1 VKPKALARALL
12 ALSVA
17 GASLSIAQQ
26 TPPPPQQPPAPTAS
40 PAAAPAA
47 QNPTDTEGEGAPPQA
62 IVIVASGTGAV
73 SGPTAGEA
81 PLPWIETAQGVLVA
95 LEPVVTRLGGSL
107 EVGALGASYTLTV
120 GDVAFVLAP
129 GSAAM
134 TRGTDIVSLS
144 QALVASGGSL
154 FVPVDLIEKC
164 YGAVLGA
171 TARWDPDGRR
181 LTLARPVAR
190 ELPVEVSRV
199 HVQGVTT
206 VVLRLPEPI
215 RYRVTKAPSA
225 VEVVPIGDRF
235 LPSTPPPAGDDP
247 YLTALRVEAGRVRF
261 ELAPGIE
268 ADDYTL
274 SDPFRIVVDLF
285 RPREAP
291 EAAPIGPSTPPVR
304 PRGVHTVVIDPGH
317 GGDETGAIGPGGTME
332 KDLTLAIARVLAD
345 KLRSELGL
353 EVVLTRDDDVAVP
366 LDDRSALANQQ
377 KADLFISIHLNS
389 TVAGGRAHG
398 AETYFLSL
406 QASDDRASSLAA
418 TENVTGGTP
427 PQPGSEEFDLQLLL
441 WDLAQ
446 SRHLEAS
453 QRLATLIQQEL
464 NKTLDLTDRGV
475 KQAPFRVLMGAA
487 MPAVLVELGF
497 LSNPDEEQKLR
508 DPAYRGELAET
519 LVRAVS
525 RFKAEYE
532 GAGGAPGG
540 AAP

>member
-1 VKPKALARALL
+1 MKPKALARALV

-17 GASLSIAQQ
+17 GAALTIAQQ
-26 TPPPPQQPPAPTAS
+26 PPPPAAPPATS
-40 PAAAPAA
+40 AAAAATPAETA
-47 QNPTDTEGEGAPPQA
+47 TEVPTEPQF
-62 IVIVASGTGAV
+62 VVQSSGTGTLV
-73 SGPTAGEA
+73 GPGAGEVA
-81 PLPWIETAQGVLVA
+81 LPWVRTAEGELVA
-95 LEPVVTRLGGSL
+95 LEPVVTRLGGNL
-107 EVGALGASYTLTV
+107 EVGALGASFTLTV
-120 GDVAFVLAP
+120 GNVAFVLAP

-134 TRGTDIVSLS
+134 TRGTDIVALS
-144 QALVASGGSL
+144 RALVAHEGAL
-154 FVPVDLIEKC
+154 YVPVDLIEKC
-164 YGAVLGA
+164 YGSVLGA
-171 TARWDPDGRR
+171 TVRWDPEGHR
-181 LTLARPVAR
+181 LTLARPAAR
-190 ELPVEVSRV
+190 ELPVEISRV

-206 VVLRLPEPI
+206 VVLRLPETV
-215 RYRVTKAPSA
+215 RYHVINAPAA

-235 LPSTPPPAGDDP
+235 LPASPPATGDDP
-247 YLTALRVEAGRVRF
+247 YLRALFVEADRVRL
-261 ELAPGIE
+261 EVAPGIE

-285 RPREAP
+285 RPREASASEP
-291 EAAPIGPSTPPVR
+291 AGPSAPAVR

-317 GGDETGAIGPGGTME
+317 GGEETGAIGPGGTME
-332 KDLTLAIARVLAD
+332 KDLTLAIARALAE

-377 KADLFISIHLNS
+377 KADLFISVHLNS

-406 QASDDRASSLAA
+406 QASDERASSLAA
-418 TENVTGGTP
+418 SENLTGGRP
-427 PQPGSEEFDLQLLL
+427 PAPGSEEFDLQLLL

-464 NKTLDLTDRGV
+464 NKTLELTDRGV

-497 LSNPDEEQKLR
+497 LSNPDEEKQLR

-519 LVRAVS
+519 LVRAVA
-525 RFKAEYE
+525 RFKNEYE
-532 GAGGAPGG
+532 GTAAVPGG
-540 AAP
+540 ASP